1 MRGRS
6 DEGTA
11 LIAVLWTLALLSLIA
26 AALSF
31 ETRINDRIARNM
43 ADNAA
48 TRAAADAGI
57 ERAILDLVDA
67 SGTEN
72 EKFHIDGTVY
82 DWPFAG
88 SIVQISIRDEFSK
101 VNLNAAP
108 EVLLASLFSS
118 VGVDPAKAQ
127 SLADAIADFR
137 DADDLPRVRGA
148 EEPQYRAAGL
158 AWGPKNAPFE
168 TIEELRQVLGV
179 TDRIYNQITPDLTIH
194 SWGTVNPTLAN
205 DRVTAV
211 LRRGGFLNFA
221 KSQGIAY
228 SIRAEAQ
235 SCKGATFIR
244 EATVQVLPLLPNPIR
259 ILTWRVGATTS
270 SQNVIAGQ

>member
-1 MRGRS
+1 MH
-6 DEGTA
+6 
-11 LIAVLWTLALLSLIA
+11 
-26 AALSF
+26 
-31 ETRINDRIARNM
+31 
-43 ADNAA
+43 
-48 TRAAADAGI
+48 
-57 ERAILDLVDA
+57 

-82 DWPFAG
+82 DWPFAE
-88 SIVQISIRDEFSK
+88 SIVHISIRDEFSK

-137 DADDLPRVRGA
+137 DADDLPRLRGA
-148 EEPQYRAAGL
+148 EEAQYRAAGL

-168 TIEELRQVLGV
+168 TIEELQQVLGM
-179 TDRIYNQITPDLTIH
+179 TAQIYKQIIPDLTIH
-194 SWGTVNPTLAN
+194 SWGTVNPTLAS

-211 LRRGGFLNFA
+211 LRRVGFRNFA

-228 SIRAEAQ
+228 SIRAEAK
-235 SCKGATFIR
+235 SSSGATFVR
-244 EATVQVLPLLPNPIR
+244 EATVQVFPHSPSPIR

-270 SQNVIAGQ
+270 SHNAIAGQ